1 MRRVSVLVALL
12 AAAGIAGCKGSDSTS
27 TSVSAPGPSTLAPFG
42 TIQGRLTDRVTNQPV
57 VGAVLSI
64 GLAAAATDANG
75 QFVIPNVPATRDAL
89 NSSVTGSYLITI
101 DLQRV
106 SSPVAM
112 GSNPA
117 IAYPKFAY
125 ASANVVYTSLDDT
138 NGTQPGAGS
147 GSNHDT
153 PVVGLVASVDLDVA
167 KLAAAFTGVVYG
179 CDTAPAV
186 LSQTPVGAGYIV
198 RLFDHGDSLNSGSG
212 ADQYVV
218 AVTSTDANGAFSF
231 SNVESLKAF
240 DFETQDA
247 LRTFYDR
254 VNNIGSLADGLTQP
268 VKLYACTTD
277 NVGPMVVAISPEP
290 GADVTPAT
298 TTVVTFTFNEAIKQ
312 TSLTSTI
319 AGIPGN
325 LYEKIQVYHAGDK
338 AGNVA
343 YTLAWDESRTHLSVT
358 FATAPSGKY
367 YIRLV
372 NMGGGILTDSN
383 LNPATIGMCPDDTVA
398 AAAGYTIVG
407 GADADANDCTAY
419 FSTSGAPNAS
429 APTNLVVLNA
439 STLDATATTPH
450 LDWLPAVG
458 AKAYNVYLQ
467 CFQWPTYPVGATG
480 SVGANAEAGTQ
491 TLLTNVPIATTEYTP
506 GAPLPLI
513 EGDSIPLACTYTVKG
528 VNSDKIENPVGV
540 SVNVSDKVAPRIS
553 SAAMPVT
560 TNPPNQLYTD
570 ASNQLTVTFNEA
582 MTEAAAET
590 LANWTFTARPGGTTA
605 GELWPTP
612 VASSVQYAGGVAT
625 FTFSQLAYAIVPTS
639 GVCPAGLT
647 PATGDTTV
655 ITANTPTCIAVG
667 ANGTLESTIA
677 ATDVAC
683 GTGICAG
690 ADRVCDS
697 TVLGGSDDVAV
708 TRTGGI
714 PRCVVSGTAGGI
726 LATAAPAG
734 TVIMSSIAGV
744 AAGAAITDVAGNP
757 INPNFDTVRVT
768 PVGVVTVG
776 P

>member
-27 TSVSAPGPSTLAPFG
+27 TSVSAPGPSTLAPTG

-64 GLAAAATDANG
+64 GLATAATDANG
-75 QFVIPNVPATRDAL
+75 QFVIANVPATRDAL
-89 NSSVTGSYLITI
+89 NNTVSGSYLITI

-106 SSPVAM
+106 TSPVAM
-112 GSNPA
+112 GSSPA

-179 CDTAPAV
+179 CDTAPAT

-218 AVTSTDANGAFSF
+218 AVTTTDSNGAFTF

-240 DFETQDA
+240 DFETQDVP
-247 LRTFYDR
+247 RTFYDR
-254 VNNIGSLADGLTQP
+254 VNSVSSLADGLTQP

-298 TTVVTFTFNEAIKQ
+298 TTVVTFTFNESIKQ
-312 TSLTSTI
+312 TALTSTI
-319 AGIPGN
+319 PGIPGN
-325 LYEKIQVYHAGDK
+325 LYEKIQVMYAGNK

-343 YTLAWDESRTHLSVT
+343 YSLAWDEPKTHLTVT

-372 NMGGGILTDSN
+372 DMGGGILTDQYN
-383 LNPATIGMCPDDTVA
+383 NAATIGMCPDDSTVPTA
-398 AAAGYTIVG
+398 YGLTADG
-407 GADADANDCTAY
+407 GANDCTAY
-419 FSTSGAPNAS
+419 FSTSGAPTAA
-429 APTNLVVLNA
+429 APTNLVVLNLN
-439 STLDATATTPH
+439 TLDATGTTPH

-480 SVGANAEAGTQ
+480 SVGASAEPSTQ
-491 TLLTNVPIATTEYTP
+491 ELLTATPITATEYTP
-506 GAPLPLI
+506 GAALPLL
-513 EGDSIPLACTYTVKG
+513 EGDAIPLACTYTVKS
-528 VNSDKIENPVGV
+528 VNSDKVENPAGV
-540 SVNVSDKVAPRIS
+540 SANVSDKVAPRIS

-560 TNPPNQLYTD
+560 TNPPSQLYTD
-570 ASNQLTVTFNEA
+570 ASNQMTVTFNEA
-582 MTEAAAET
+582 MNETAAET

-612 VASSVQYAGGVAT
+612 VATSVQYAGNVAT
-625 FTFSQLAYAIVPTS
+625 FTFNQLAYAIVPTS

-655 ITANTPTCIAVG
+655 ITANTPTCIAAG
-667 ANGTLESTIA
+667 ANGTLESTVA

-697 TVLGGSDDVAV
+697 VVLGGSDDVVV

-726 LATAAPAG
+726 LATTAPAG

-757 INPNFDTVRVT
+757 VNPNFDTVRVT